1 MDFAES
7 PEHEMLRAA
16 VRDVA
21 AKYGHEYYAE
31 KVRAGE
37 RATELWDAIGE
48 LGFLGVHLPEE
59 YGGGGA
65 GMVELAIVCEE
76 LAAQGCPLLLI
87 LVSPAICGELIATFG
102 TAAQKDRWLRPMTEG
117 AKMVFAITE
126 PDAGSNSH
134 NIATTATR
142 DGDVYRLNGSK
153 TYISGVDE
161 ADAMVVVTRTSTDPD
176 SGRARLSLFVVDTD
190 APGLERTLIPMEI
203 SGPEKQFTLFFD
215 DVEVPADRLLGGV
228 GEGLRQ
234 VFVGLNPERIMS
246 AAICTGI
253 GRYALAKAAA
263 YANERE
269 VWGTPIGRHQGI
281 AHPLATAKIEVELA
295 RLMTLKAA
303 WLHDHQQLGSIP
315 TKGPDEPRTNP
326 EPQRSGG
333 EQLGSIPTKH
343 ASTHTERTS
352 RQSAEAANMAKYAA
366 AEAGLHA
373 LDAAIQTHGGNGLS
387 SEYGLA
393 DLWGMVRLLRI
404 APVSREMVLNFVAQQ
419 SLGLPKSY

>member
-7 PEHEMLRAA
+7 SEHNMLRAA

-21 AKYGHEYYAE
+21 AKFGHEYYAE
-31 KVRAGE
+31 KVRTGG

-59 YGGGGA
+59 YDGGGG

-102 TAAQKDRWLRPMTEG
+102 TTAQKDRWLRPMAMGT
-117 AKMVFAITE
+117 KMVFAITE

-142 DGDVYRLNGSK
+142 DGEIYRLNGSK

-161 ADAMVVVTRTSTDPD
+161 ADAMVVVTRTSTDPE

-215 DVEVPADRLLGGV
+215 DVEVPADRLLGDE

-253 GRYALAKAAA
+253 GRYALEKAAT
-263 YANERE
+263 YANDRE

-303 WLHDHQQLGSIP
+303 WLHDQSHPKPVGSNP
-315 TKGPDEPRTNP
+315 TN
-326 EPQRSGG
+326 
-333 EQLGSIPTKH
+333 H
-343 ASTHTERTS
+343 ASTHTERTTS
-352 RQSAEAANMAKYAA
+352 RAAAEAANMAKYAA

-373 LDAAIQTHGGNGLS
+373 LDASIQTHGGNGLS

-404 APVSREMVLNFVAQQ
+404 APVSREMVLNFIAQQ

>member
-1 MDFAES
+1 
-7 PEHEMLRAA
+7 
-16 VRDVA
+16 
-21 AKYGHEYYAE
+21 
-31 KVRAGE
+31 
-37 RATELWDAIGE
+37 
-48 LGFLGVHLPEE
+48 
-59 YGGGGA
+59 
-65 GMVELAIVCEE
+65 MVELAIVCEE

-102 TAAQKDRWLRPMTEG
+102 TTAQKDRWLRPMAVG

-228 GEGLRQ
+228 DEGLRQ

-253 GRYALAKAAA
+253 GRYALDKAAA
-263 YANERE
+263 YANDRE

-303 WLHDHQQLGSIP
+303 WLHDQTQV
-315 TKGPDEPRTNP
+315 
-326 EPQRSGG
+326 
-333 EQLGSIPTKH
+333 GSIPTKH
-343 ASTHTERTS
+343 ASTDTERTT
-352 RQSAEAANMAKYAA
+352 RQSAEAANLAKYAA

-404 APVSREMVLNFVAQQ
+404 APVSREMVLNFIAQQ

>member
-1 MDFAES
+1 MDFAEPS
-7 PEHEMLRAA
+7 EHEMLRAA
-16 VRDVA
+16 VRDVGSQF
-21 AKYGHEYYAE
+21 GHEYFAE
-31 KVRAGE
+31 KTRTGG
-37 RATELWDAIGE
+37 RTDELWAAIGE

-59 YGGGGA
+59 YGGGGG
-65 GMVELAIVCEE
+65 GMSELVIVCEE
-76 LAAQGCPLLLI
+76 LAALGTPLLLI
-87 LVSPAICGELIATFG
+87 LVSPAICAELIKHFG
-102 TAAQKDRWLRPMTEG
+102 TDSQKDRWLRTMATG
-117 AKMVFAITE
+117 TKMVFAITE

-134 NIATTATR
+134 NLATTATP

-161 ADAMVVVTRTSTDPD
+161 ADMMVVVTRTGTHPD
-176 SGRARLSLFVVDTD
+176 TGRAQLSLFVVDTD

-203 SGPEKQFTLFFD
+203 SAPEKQFTLFFD
-215 DVEVPADRLLGGV
+215 NVEVPADRLLGAE

-263 YANERE
+263 YANDRE

-281 AHPLATAKIEVELA
+281 AHPLAMAKVELELA
-295 RLMTLKAA
+295 RLMTAKAA
-303 WLHDHQQLGSIP
+303 WMHDHSSDRVAAG
-315 TKGPDEPRTNP
+315 
-326 EPQRSGG
+326 
-333 EQLGSIPTKH
+333 
-343 ASTHTERTS
+343 
-352 RQSAEAANMAKYAA
+352 EAANMAKYAA

-373 LDAAIQTHGGNGLS
+373 LDAAIQTHGGNGLA

-404 APVSREMVLNFVAQQ
+404 APVSREMILNFVAQQ

>member
-1 MDFAES
+1 MDFTES

-21 AKYGHEYYAE
+21 ATFGHEYYAE

-102 TAAQKDRWLRPMTEG
+102 TTAQKDRWLRPMAVG

-161 ADAMVVVTRTSTDPD
+161 AEAMVVVTRTSTDPG

-253 GRYALAKAAA
+253 GRYALEKAAA
-263 YANERE
+263 YANDRE

-303 WLHDHQQLGSIP
+303 WLHDQSHP
-315 TKGPDEPRTNP
+315 ARTD
-326 EPQRSGG
+326 
-333 EQLGSIPTKH
+333 
-343 ASTHTERTS
+343 TER
-352 RQSAEAANMAKYAA
+352 RNNEAAEAANMAKYAA

-404 APVSREMVLNFVAQQ
+404 APVSREMVLNFVAQR

>member
-7 PEHEMLRAA
+7 TEQEMLRAA

-21 AKYGHEYYAE
+21 EKFGHEYYAAQS
-31 KVRAGE
+31 RTDG
-37 RATELWDAIGE
+37 RTQELWDAVAE

-65 GMVELAIVCEE
+65 GMSELAIVCEE
-76 LAAQGCPLLLI
+76 LASVGCPLLLI
-87 LVSPAICGELIATFG
+87 LVSPAICAELIKQFG
-102 TAAQKDRWLRPMTEG
+102 TPEQRERWLRPMVTG
-117 AKMVFAITE
+117 TKMVFAITE

-134 NIATTATR
+134 NIATAATR

-161 ADAMVVVTRTSTDPD
+161 AGQMVVVTRTATEPE
-176 SGRARLSLFVVDTD
+176 SGRAKLSLFIVDTD
-190 APGLERTLIPMEI
+190 APGLERTPIPMEI
-203 SGPEKQFTLFFD
+203 RAPEKQYTLFFD
-215 DVEVPADRLLGGV
+215 DVVVPSDRLLGEEH
-228 GEGLRQ
+228 EGLRQ

-246 AAICTGI
+246 ASICTGI
-253 GRYALAKAAA
+253 GRYALDQASA
-263 YANERE
+263 YANDRA

-295 RLMTLKAA
+295 RLMTAKAA
-303 WLHDHQQLGSIP
+303 WMHDHSSDRVAAG
-315 TKGPDEPRTNP
+315 
-326 EPQRSGG
+326 
-333 EQLGSIPTKH
+333 
-343 ASTHTERTS
+343 
-352 RQSAEAANMAKYAA
+352 EAANMAKYAA

-373 LDAAIQTHGGNGLS
+373 LDAAIQTHGGNGLA